1 MKFRRIF
8 ALLFILSFLVL
19 PALAAD
25 SSESLNTAGA
35 LYSKSVDMANAG
47 NYQEALDAADNA
59 LAMNVTSLTALIQSN
74 RAGILVM
81 LNRNDEA
88 ITAADAALA
97 VEGNLTTVHSIAWY
111 NKGNALRALGRIDE
125 ARTAYANANALDPTL
140 VAPALPSGTI
150 TVQPTTVPVSG
161 QSPVATSSGVPRPSA
176 TKSPLSLP
184 VVFISLF
191 AALACCR
198 YFRAAEK

>member
-1 MKFRRIF
+1 
-8 ALLFILSFLVL
+8 
-19 PALAAD
+19 
-25 SSESLNTAGA
+25 
-35 LYSKSVDMANAG
+35 
-47 NYQEALDAADNA
+47 
-59 LAMNVTSLTALIQSN
+59 
-74 RAGILVM
+74 M

>member
-1 MKFRRIF
+1 MKFRRIL

-35 LYSKSVDMANAG
+35 LYSKSVDLANAG

-161 QSPVATSSGVPRPSA
+161 QSPVATSSGVPQPSA

-184 VVFISLF
+184 VVFVSLL